1 MSLFVPS
8 LTRGWF
14 LYDNF
19 GANPSLT
26 PGTSVV
32 PGASD
37 VEGAWTQ
44 VASAANITQ
53 DVYGIFI
60 RVANGASTS
69 QSKPHLLDIGTD
81 PAGGTA
87 YTAIID
93 NVVCGGSSGMGTG
106 IGFVFFF
113 PFFIKSGSSIA
124 VRIQGG
130 HATAG
135 TVRVN
140 VRFYGQLTHPET
152 LPRGMVSETIGA
164 ITGSDGVTYTPGDS
178 ADGTWVSLGTT
189 TKALWWWQIGMQRSN
204 SAGANETLYTE
215 ISYGDATNKHIITR
229 VMTRGDNGEEYY
241 HVLPLHLSF
250 FEAYCPVPAGAELWI
265 RGRCDSPPDTGYN
278 GVAVGIGG

>member
-1 MSLFVPS
+1 MLFVPS

-44 VASAANITQ
+44 VASAADIAQ
-53 DVYGIFI
+53 DVYGFFI
-60 RVANGASTS
+60 RVSNGGSVS
-69 QSKPHLLDIGTD
+69 QSKPHLLDVGVD

-87 YTAIID
+87 YAAIIN
-93 NVVCGGSSGMGTG
+93 NVVCGGSAAMGTG
-106 IGFVFFF
+106 IGLLFFF
-113 PFFIKSGSSIA
+113 PFYIKAGSSVA

-135 TVRVN
+135 TVRVGI
-140 VRFYGQLTHPET
+140 RLYGQLSQPVVM
-152 LPRGMVSETIGA
+152 PVGSFSETIGA
-164 ITGSDGVTYTPGDS
+164 ITGSDGVTYTPGNA
-178 ADGTWVSLGTT
+178 ADGAWVSLGTT
-189 TKALWWWQIGMQRSN
+189 ARALWWWQIGMQRSDATGGN
-204 SAGANETLYTE
+204 QTLYTE
-215 ISYGDATNKHIITR
+215 ISYGDATNKHIIAR
-229 VMTRGDNGEEYY
+229 IMTRGDNGEEIY
-241 HVLPLHLSF
+241 HVLPFHLYF

-265 RGRCDSPPDTGYN
+265 RGRCETAPDTGYN
-278 GVAVGIGG
+278 GVAIGIGG